1 MKRTFQEDLAAAV
14 AFHGH
19 LCAGQYLGTRIAR
32 IALEHFG
39 IEEPERYRD
48 LICFV
53 ECDRCLADAV
63 ASVCHCSLGRRRLK
77 FHDQGKMAAVFYD
90 LSRDEAIRIYVKG
103 TEKSGPDDDIVTFY
117 DRFSDE
123 EFFEVQPVKV
133 HLDECDLPGRPRRH
147 AICAQC
153 GEQVKDGR
161 EIVCDGVTLCKTCAG
176 EDVYYQPIG

>member
-19 LCAGQYLGTRIAR
+19 LCAGQYLGTRISR

-39 IEEPERYRD
+39 IEEPENYRD

-63 ASVCHCSLGRRRLK
+63 ASVCRCSMGRRRLK

-90 LSRDEAIRIYVKG
+90 LATDEAIRIYVKG
-103 TEKSGPDDDIVTFY
+103 DAKSGPEDDIVTFY
-117 DRFSDE
+117 DQFSDE
-123 EFFEVQPVKV
+123 EFFEVQPVRV
-133 HLDECDLPGRPRRH
+133 HLDPCDLPGRPLKH
-147 AICAQC
+147 AICAHC
-153 GEQVKDGR
+153 GEQIKDGR
-161 EIVCDGVTLCKTCAG
+161 EVEREGETLCKTCAG
-176 EDVYYQPIG
+176 IDNYYEIIA